1 VKKALVFD
9 FGGVLMRT
17 VDFGPRRSWE
27 MTLGLPEWGL
37 SKLVFDNH
45 VASKATVGV
54 AQTADVWNFVAAQLR
69 LSEPELDKLQRD
81 FWAGDC
87 IDTVLTDFVG
97 QQSGTCRTAILS
109 NAWPGARQFFKS
121 LPDLSVFETL
131 VISAEEGVA
140 KPAMEIYRRT
150 LERVGVTAAQTM
162 FIDDMEENV
171 VAARSLGMAGVV
183 FENTE
188 QTLTAVHQWLSG

>member
-162 FIDDMEENV
+162 FVDDMEENV
-171 VAARSLGMAGVV
+171 VAARSLGMASVV

>member
-1 VKKALVFD
+1 MKKALVFD

-109 NAWPGARQFFKS
+109 NAWPGARQFIKS
-121 LPDLSVFETL
+121 LPDLSGFETL

-162 FIDDMEENV
+162 FVDDMEENV
-171 VAARSLGMAGVV
+171 VAARSLGMASVV

>member
-1 VKKALVFD
+1 MKKALVFD